1 MTFRPV
7 AENLTKYCPPLG
19 PKSWSR
25 ASRNPFS
32 NSFRVRPKTHSR
44 KVPGGCFQ
52 ASSGSKR
59 LSGGCFQAFTGGAF
73 RPTPASNSIPCTAHE
88 LHVYQINATGEIW
101 VCMYTSINIV
111 SLCISFRGP
120 PKTIC
125 FIDPRC
131 ALNCKNP
138 HRQRGLGNI
147 HAQLWASCWLLG
159 MYVCM
164 LDFKTPHRQ
173 RGLETYIHT
182 SARDGFLV
190 R

>member
-59 LSGGCFQAFTGGAF
+59 LSGGCFQAFSGGAF

-88 LHVYQINATGEIW
+88 LHVYQINATGENC
-101 VCMYTSINIV
+101 VCMYACMYTSINIL
-111 SLCISFRGP
+111 SWCICFQGS

-125 FIDPRC
+125 FIEDRY
-131 ALNCKNP
+131 AVNCKVKFFCYIDP
-138 HRQRGLGNI
+138 DI
-147 HAQLWASCWLLG
+147 HAWLPEQKIEHKSC
-159 MYVCM
+159 
-164 LDFKTPHRQ
+164 
-173 RGLETYIHT
+173 
-182 SARDGFLV
+182 
-190 R
+190 